1 MAGRRPVVFPTKQST
16 TNRRTLSFL
25 RNYCDLQRTNRPI
38 QFVDNRLLQAA
49 QPHSTTCLSLVK
61 RGGGE
66 MEGALNA
73 SRILGV
79 GGWWLF
85 LRVSM
90 GVASQSSTSLLLIYV
105 WGVMN
110 TKTVIRER
118 RRLKSL
124 STSTTRSHKT
134 TLSLMYS
141 YKCNWIVLITW
152 QFCVVEDKVGNTCQ
166 KDFFMM
172 HAPKKCAKLQLRTKL
187 QSLDFVQLR
196 IRSWTNSKDWS
207 KDLKFY
213 WVMLLQNFKT
223 SN

>member
-38 QFVDNRLLQAA
+38 QFVDNRLLQTA
-49 QPHSTTCLSLVK
+49 QPHSTTCLSLMK

-79 GGWWLF
+79 GGWLLF

-105 WGVMN
+105 
-110 TKTVIRER
+110 
-118 RRLKSL
+118 
-124 STSTTRSHKT
+124 
-134 TLSLMYS
+134 
-141 YKCNWIVLITW
+141 
-152 QFCVVEDKVGNTCQ
+152 
-166 KDFFMM
+166 
-172 HAPKKCAKLQLRTKL
+172 
-187 QSLDFVQLR
+187 
-196 IRSWTNSKDWS
+196 
-207 KDLKFY
+207 
-213 WVMLLQNFKT
+213 
-223 SN
+223 